1 MRPTHFRTAFFAL
14 LIWQFISVT
23 FGQTLRPGDTPPITI
38 IETGK
43 PIERSLKGGERHQ
56 YSFSIEADRFASLV
70 PAQPGMDFE
79 IWRTVHAA

>member
-38 IETGK
+38 IEAGK
-43 PIERSLKGGERHQ
+43 PIERERHQ
-56 YSFSIEADRFASLV
+56 YSFSIEAGRFASLV